1 MMFSIV
7 RVLAI
12 FIFAI
17 IAIAIAVRLFF
28 IVKYFIRYSAQV
40 NQKRLIKTKSIDEIL
55 QIWQQRNRLFKEKEM
70 CLGSYIIIIMELA
83 PFSNWKNG

>member
-12 FIFAI
+12 FISAI
-17 IAIAIAVRLFF
+17 IAIAIAVGLFF

-40 NQKRLIKTKSIDEIL
+40 NQKKAHQDVID
-55 QIWQQRNRLFKEKEM
+55 R
-70 CLGSYIIIIMELA
+70 
-83 PFSNWKNG
+83 